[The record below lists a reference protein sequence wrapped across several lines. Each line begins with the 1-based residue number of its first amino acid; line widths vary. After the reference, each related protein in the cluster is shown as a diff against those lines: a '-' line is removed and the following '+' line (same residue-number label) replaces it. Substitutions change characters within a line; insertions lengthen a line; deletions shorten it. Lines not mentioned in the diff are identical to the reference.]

1 VTLHDHRIT
10 SVVLSQID
18 SRYPRTISSNAR
30 LGSHGSGTQN
40 HVVILETDSGASG
53 WGLVRVKLKAGRS
66 VVDAIRAAGLE
77 GPADRRFF
85 DLFEPDTAGIED
97 LAGRR
102 VGDLFDP
109 EVGVI
114 DDGAL
119 PLDFALH
126 DLAGR
131 LLDAPVHQL
140 LGGHGEPSVTCYDGA
155 IYFDDLSPADN
166 PRGIDAILENR
177 ANDRAGIAVDGRR
190 GWTATRHRGDT
201 GGSRRLSRL
210 PHPGGRQ

>member
-1 VTLHDHRIT
+1 MTLHDHRIT

-18 SRYPRTISSNAR
+18 SRYPRTIGSNAR

-53 WGLVRVKLKAGRS
+53 WGLVKVKLKADRS

-77 GPADRRFF
+77 GPAGRRFF
-85 DLFEPDTAGIED
+85 DLFEPDTAGLED
-97 LAGRR
+97 LIGRR

-114 DDGAL
+114 DDAAL
-119 PLDFALH
+119 ALDFALH

-155 IYFDDLSPADN
+155 IYFDDLSPGDN
-166 PRGIDAILENR
+166 PRGIDALLDNC
-177 ANDRAGIAVDGRR
+177 AHD
-190 GWTATRHRGDT
+190 
-201 GGSRRLSRL
+201 
-210 PHPGGRQ
+210 HPWVTVRSS